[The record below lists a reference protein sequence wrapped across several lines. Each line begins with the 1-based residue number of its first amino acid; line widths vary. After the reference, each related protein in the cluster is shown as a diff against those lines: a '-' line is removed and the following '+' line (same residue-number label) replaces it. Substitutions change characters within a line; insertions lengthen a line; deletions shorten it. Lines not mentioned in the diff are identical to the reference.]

1 MYLTR
6 KVYVKPEMKLANL
19 VSENLALLL
28 LMEHFNIEDA
38 INEKTVEQIC
48 KEQGI
53 NLSVFIVISNL
64 YNGFFPDKKE
74 IVNSDMDI
82 PTIINFLKKNHS
94 FYRNKYPEILSY
106 IKELYKKQK
115 REDISQIEVFFHT
128 YFEEVLEHLKYEDE
142 TAFPYFLH
150 LIGKSEQEK
159 TEFTASEYR
168 QHHTDIETKLSDIKN
183 LLLKHIALKGDFP
196 LKRKILNSLFLLENE
211 LLIHSLIEETILL
224 PLIEEVEKNKKKW
237 KK

>member
-6 KVYVKPEMKLANL
+6 KVYVKPEMKLSDL

-28 LMEHFNIEDA
+28 LMEHFEIEEA
-38 INEKTVEQIC
+38 INDKTVEQIC
-48 KEQGI
+48 KEQKI
-53 NLSVFIVISNL
+53 NLSAFLVISNL
-64 YNGFFPDKKE
+64 YNGFYPSRKE
-74 IVNSDMDI
+74 VVNTEMDI
-82 PTIINFLKKNHS
+82 YTIINFLKKNHS

-115 REDISQIEVFFHT
+115 REDISQIEVFFDT
-128 YFEEVLEHLKYEDE
+128 YFQEVLEHLKYEDE
-142 TAFPYFLH
+142 TAFPYFLS
-150 LIGKSEQEK
+150 LIGKRKEK

-224 PLIEEVEKNKKKW
+224 PLIEEIEKKQ
-237 KK
+237 